1 MSRFVSHFIRFD
13 LISPLFLTS
22 PPSSLIDVPKVS
34 QRKT

>member
-1 MSRFVSHFIRFD
+1 MSRFVSHFARFD
-13 LISPLFLTS
+13 AIFALFLTS